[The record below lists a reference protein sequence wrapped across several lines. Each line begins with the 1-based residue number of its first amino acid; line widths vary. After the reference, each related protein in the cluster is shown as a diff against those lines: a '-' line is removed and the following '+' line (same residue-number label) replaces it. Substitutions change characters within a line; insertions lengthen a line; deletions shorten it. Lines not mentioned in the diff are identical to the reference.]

1 MSQAQALDALVSA
14 LQRLPGVGVKS
25 ASRMAFHLL
34 QHDRDG
40 ALQLSRAL
48 QQAVQRLDAQQ
59 PGLVAADERSRQL
72 VSDFRHDDIIRHAD
86 FRTPYTPQTSLP
98 LGETPMLLTDVNMR
112 LQGQELHLELME
124 QSDQAKRQCEMQL
137 NSQLLHGWLHLMAQ
151 VSQQALW
158 GLAQL
163 EETGS
168 AAETSPEAASPQAWR
183 H

>member
-1 MSQAQALDALVSA
+1 M
-14 LQRLPGVGVKS
+14 GI
-25 ASRMAFHLL
+25 H
-34 QHDRDG
+34 
-40 ALQLSRAL
+40 QLSLSYDDKQDRLLLRVSTQDAEEFRFWLTRRMTERLGPAL

-86 FRTPYTPQTSLP
+86 FRTPYSPQTSLP

>member
-1 MSQAQALDALVSA
+1 M
-14 LQRLPGVGVKS
+14 GI
-25 ASRMAFHLL
+25 H
-34 QHDRDG
+34 
-40 ALQLSRAL
+40 QLSLSYDDKQDRLLLRVSTQDAEEFRFWLTRRMTERLGPAL

-151 VSQQALW
+151 VSQQAQW
-158 GLAQL
+158 GLAQH

-168 AAETSPEAASPQAWR
+168 AAEASPEAASPQAWR